1 MKVKDAAMQAF
12 PFIEPAADD
21 AVKAYHP
28 GMTMR
33 DQFAAKA
40 MSGLIGLWTE
50 NSRHL
55 KAGQTLADLVAEQAY
70 VYADAMMEA
79 RKC

>member
-1 MKVKDAAMQAF
+1 MKIKDAAMQAF

-33 DQFAAKA
+33 DQFAMVA
-40 MSGLIGLWTE
+40 MHALIVTANKRSAEEAELWVGSAAYE
-50 NSRHL
+50 I
-55 KAGQTLADLVAEQAY
+55 ADV
-70 VYADAMMEA
+70 MMEA
-79 RKC
+79 RK

>member
-33 DQFAAKA
+33 DQFAMVA
-40 MSGLIGLWTE
+40 MHALIVTANKRSAEEAELWVG
-50 NSRHL
+50 S
-55 KAGQTLADLVAEQAY
+55 AAY
-70 VYADAMMEA
+70 EIADAMMEA